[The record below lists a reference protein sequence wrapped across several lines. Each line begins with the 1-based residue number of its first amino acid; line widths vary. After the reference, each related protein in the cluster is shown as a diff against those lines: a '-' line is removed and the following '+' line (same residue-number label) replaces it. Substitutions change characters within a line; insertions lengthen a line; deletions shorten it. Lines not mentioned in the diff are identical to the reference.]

1 MVLPNGLAARLKLP
15 AIAAPMF
22 LVSGPALVIEACR
35 GGVIGAF
42 PSLNCRSVDDY
53 AAWLDRI
60 EAALTPADAP
70 YAVNLIVH
78 KTNNRLD
85 ADLALTIAR
94 RVPIVITSLGANAE
108 IVKAVQ
114 GYGGLVFHDVI
125 SRRHAEKV
133 ARVGVDGIIA
143 LAAGAGG
150 HTGTLSPFA
159 LLNEIRGLFGGVL
172 ILAGG
177 IATGRDIAAARLMGA
192 DLVSMGTRF
201 IATHESL
208 APPAYKQMLVEASA
222 ADIVATS
229 RLTGVTANFLR
240 PSLDAAGLDPEP
252 APAGDLGTGD
262 DSRAWRD
269 IWSAGHG
276 VEAVR
281 DIMSTGELCAL
292 LAAEYDAAR
301 G

>member
-1 MVLPNGLAARLKLP
+1 MALPNGLAERLKLP

-42 PSLNCRSVDDY
+42 PSLNCRSVEDY

-94 RVPIVITSLGANAE
+94 RVPIVITSLGANEE
-108 IVKAVQ
+108 IVRAVQ

-159 LLNEIRGLFGGVL
+159 LLNEIRGLFDGVL

-177 IATGRDIAAARLMGA
+177 ISTGRDIAAARLMGA

-208 APPAYKQMLVEASA
+208 APPAYKQMLVEVSA

-240 PSLDAAGLDPEP
+240 PSLDAAGLDPET

-276 VEAVR
+276 VGAIR
-281 DIMSTGELCAL
+281 DIMSTAELCAL
-292 LAAEYDAAR
+292 LAAEYDAA
-301 G
+301 GG